1 LGEQTTLSIAT
12 TGKDSLRTI
21 VPMSM
26 IKHFKLTAGDK
37 LDWDFF
43 VKDGEIA
50 LIVRPLKILSRN
62 VSINKPKHIVHK
74 EGRE

>member
-1 LGEQTTLSIAT
+1 MGEQTTLGIAT

-21 VPMSM
+21 VPMSI

-43 VKDGEIA
+43 IKDGEII
-50 LIVRPLKILSRN
+50 LIVRPLKTSSGN
-62 VSINKPKHIVHK
+62 VPIDKTEQVI
-74 EGRE
+74 RR